1 MQRERERRSCRDK
14 TSKYSLT
21 HKGMCNNLC
30 KKITRLNIKLPF

>member
-21 HKGMCNNLC
+21 HKGMYPTHC
-30 KKITRLNIKLPF
+30 KKLTRLNIKFTL